1 MEGFLKLMGGRQVLE
16 RNLDTLFTTSS
27 RIDGAEQ
34 SGDITGRIGQYAH
47 GNEPSHHIAYLYNYT
62 SAPHKGQAILDTVLR
77 HFYKPTADGI
87 IGNED
92 CGQMSAWYV
101 LSALGFYQ
109 VCPGKAEYTIGRPLV
124 DMAKIQLSKG
134 TFTIEVRNNS
144 KENKYV
150 QKASINGR
158 DITKSL
164 TFTHKDIH
172 PHGKLTIEMG
182 SKPRR

>member
-1 MEGFLKLMGGRQVLE
+1 
-16 RNLDTLFTTSS
+16 
-27 RIDGAEQ
+27 
-34 SGDITGRIGQYAH
+34 
-47 GNEPSHHIAYLYNYT
+47 
-62 SAPHKGQAILDTVLR
+62 
-77 HFYKPTADGI
+77 
-87 IGNED
+87 
-92 CGQMSAWYV
+92 
-101 LSALGFYQ
+101 
-109 VCPGKAEYTIGRPLV
+109 
-124 DMAKIQLSKG
+124 MAKIQLPKG